1 MKPQGR
7 KREVWSEFSISEVK
21 ATKDRKKN
29 NGKRRKIFIGGTID
43 DWRTV
48 EVQKDRRFVVKTLT
62 VTVCFIIT
70 VSVVL
75 GEPRL
80 QEFGIQA
87 VNVVLG
93 TIVGYLLWA
102 QGN

>member
-1 MKPQGR
+1 MTAKGKR
-7 KREVWSEFSISEVK
+7 REVWSEFSVSEVK

-29 NGKRRKIFIGGTID
+29 NGKKKEVFLGGTID
-43 DWRTV
+43 DWKKV

-70 VSVVL
+70 ISVVL
-75 GEPRL
+75 GDPRL